1 MSHDSEQSKLTPAD
15 LESQLHNLLANVLL
29 EKLSDPDV
37 TPGWATV
44 ARGFLNDNR
53 VSGLDVETDKVS
65 ELAAKYGSLKLRH
78 G

>member
-1 MSHDSEQSKLTPAD
+1 MNHESDNSKLSPAD
-15 LESQLHNLLANVLL
+15 LEAALHNKMANLLL
-29 EKLSDPDV
+29 EKLDDPDV

-44 ARGFLNDNR
+44 ARGFLNDNK

-65 ELAAKYGSLKLRH
+65 ELSAKYGTLKLKH